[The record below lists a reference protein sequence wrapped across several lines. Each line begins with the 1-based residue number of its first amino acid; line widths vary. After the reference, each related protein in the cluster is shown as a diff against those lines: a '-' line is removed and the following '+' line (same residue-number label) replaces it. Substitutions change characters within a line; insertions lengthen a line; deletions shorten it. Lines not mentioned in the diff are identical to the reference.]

1 MMDDEVLQ
9 PDRGEAIAGVL
20 AHPLGEAR
28 DERREFEIRPIER
41 DEPRQFVEREHAF
54 DEDDAGGDDI
64 DVAGDEG
71 AQRRRHARLD
81 LQPDDRPAFAH
92 LERAF
97 VEPHEVL
104 GLLLDLDVAV
114 ANHAEDALSDHLE
127 TGKQQRAERHDDLF
141 ERDELLRAAASG
153 FRQFHEALDL
163 VGKAHQRVH
172 DAAVLEVLQ
181 LQCQR
186 EAEIGNERKRMRRV
200 DRERGQHGKDLKQ
213 EIILQPIA
221 IALGELRD
229 IDDDDRRLGEFAA
242 QFAPALLLRGDQL
255 GDPRADPLEL
265 FGRREAVVGLL
276 GHRRQH
282 LADQTGDA
290 HHEEFVEIVG

>member
-1 MMDDEVLQ
+1 MTD
-9 PDRGEAIAGVL
+9 
-20 AHPLGEAR
+20 
-28 DERREFEIRPIER
+28 
-41 DEPRQFVEREHAF
+41 PR
-54 DEDDAGGDDI
+54 
-64 DVAGDEG
+64 
-71 AQRRRHARLD
+71 L
-81 LQPDDRPAFAH
+81 PH

-104 GLLLDLDVAV
+104 GLLLDFDVAV
-114 ANHAEDALSDHLE
+114 ANDAEDALPDHLE

-172 DAAVLEVLQ
+172 HPAVLEMLQ
-181 LQCQR
+181 FQRER
-186 EAEIGNERKRMRRV
+186 EAEIGDERKRMRRV
-200 DRERGQHGKDLKQ
+200 DRERGQHGKDLQQ

-229 IDDDDRRLGEFAA
+229 IDDDDPRLGEFAA
-242 QFAPALLLRGDQL
+242 QFAPALLLRGDQF

-276 GHRRQH
+276 GHLRQH
-282 LADQTGDA
+282 LADQAGDA
-290 HHEEFVEIVG
+290 HHEEFVEIVGRDREKAQRAPAAGGRDCWILPALAG